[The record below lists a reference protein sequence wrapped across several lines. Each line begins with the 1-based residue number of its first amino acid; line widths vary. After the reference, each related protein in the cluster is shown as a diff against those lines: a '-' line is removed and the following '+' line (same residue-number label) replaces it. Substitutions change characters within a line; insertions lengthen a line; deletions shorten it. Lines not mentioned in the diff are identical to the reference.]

1 MTAEPI
7 SEHPKHSEV
16 WRHKD
21 YPEPSFETNPFVA
34 QIDSL
39 AAKVAL
45 LEQTQSGSAATDAKF
60 AQWAEVFAKDLTA
73 NRDLIINLDKRL
85 RTLSGTVSDCLSEQ
99 ARLRQRVSD
108 LFDKHS
114 TI

>member
-7 SEHPKHSEV
+7 PEHPT
-16 WRHKD
+16 W
-21 YPEPSFETNPFVA
+21 ETNPFVA
-34 QIDSL
+34 QIDAL

-45 LEQTQSGSAATDAKF
+45 LERMQANSDSIDAKF
-60 AQWAEVFAKDLTA
+60 SQWAEIFAKDLTA
-73 NRDLIINLDKRL
+73 NRDLIIDLDRRDAAMRVKVSSLELELTRL
-85 RTLSGTVSDCLSEQ
+85 RS
-99 ARLRQRVSD
+99 RVSD

>member
-1 MTAEPI
+1 MTAAPI
-7 SEHPKHSEV
+7 PDPCT
-16 WRHKD
+16 W
-21 YPEPSFETNPFVA
+21 ETNPFVA

-45 LEQTQSGSAATDAKF
+45 LEQIQSNAAATDAKF

-73 NRDLIINLDKRL
+73 NRDLIIDLDRRDAAMRVK
-85 RTLSGTVSDCLSEQ
+85 VSSLEIEL

>member
-7 SEHPKHSEV
+7 PDLPT
-16 WRHKD
+16 W
-21 YPEPSFETNPFVA
+21 ETNPFVA

-45 LEQTQSGSAATDAKF
+45 LERMQANSDAVNAKF
-60 AQWAEVFAKDLTA
+60 AKWAEIFAKDLTA
-73 NRDLIINLDKRL
+73 NRDLIIDLDRRDTAMRVK
-85 RTLSGTVSDCLSEQ
+85 VSSLELEL
-99 ARLRQRVSD
+99 ARMQRRVTE
-108 LFDKHS
+108 LFDKQS